1 MTSFG
6 SGTLLRPAARFTRAP
21 VGVTAYLRDRTFRRA
36 LLAAD
41 MLAAAASAGLAQL
54 VFATGGAGR
63 NALVVLVVVP
73 FVYTASGLYR
83 RDELVISKTS
93 LDEAP
98 AVFRAATFSAMLTYF
113 FESSVVRTPLGAQFL
128 GLGVVSLAVL
138 TLIMRL
144 VARTAARRL
153 TPPERC
159 LILGDRWA
167 EDRLRGQLSTA
178 RSIKAEIVGRQRLDE
193 LHESMPPDALADVDR
208 VVIAADDAPPEQVHQ
223 AIRVSKQLGVKVS
236 LLPRMFEVVGS
247 AVAFDYLGGLT
258 LLGVRRFGLSRR
270 ARAVKR
276 VFDIAGALAALLVLG
291 PILLG
296 IALIVRLTSPGSVL
310 FRQTRVGRDGRP
322 FQMLKFRSM
331 VDDADRRKSELRS
344 LNEADGLFKISDDP
358 RLTPFGRVLRRMWL
372 DELPQLI
379 NVLRGNMSLVG
390 PRPLVQD
397 EDEKIVG
404 WRRQRLYLTPGMTGP
419 WQILGAAR
427 VPLREMVAIDYLYV
441 ANWSLWNDI
450 KILLRTV
457 PCVLA
462 RRGQ

>member
-6 SGTLLRPAARFTRAP
+6 GGTLLRPATRLAPPP

-36 LLAAD
+36 LLGADVCAAT
-41 MLAAAASAGLAQL
+41 ASTGIAQI
-54 VFATGGAGR
+54 VFAAGGAGR
-63 NALVVLVVVP
+63 SALVLLVVVP

-83 RDELVISKTS
+83 RDELVMSKTS

-113 FESSVVRTPLGAQFL
+113 FESLVVRTPLGAQFL
-128 GLGVVSLAVL
+128 GLGVMSLSVL
-138 TLIMRL
+138 TLLMRL

-159 LILGDRWA
+159 LVLGDRWA
-167 EDRLRGQLSTA
+167 EDRLRGQLSA
-178 RSIKAEIVGRQRLDE
+178 MRSIKAEIIGRRRLDAV
-193 LHESMPPDALADVDR
+193 HESTPPDAFAEVDR
-208 VVIAADDAPPEQVHQ
+208 VVIAADDAPPEQVHD
-223 AIRVSKQLGVKVS
+223 AIRVTKQLGLKVS

-276 VFDIAGALAALLVLG
+276 AFDIAGALAALLLLG

-296 IALIVRLTSPGSVL
+296 IALLVRLTSRGSVL

-331 VDDADRRKSELRS
+331 VVGADGRKAELWS
-344 LNEADGLFKISDDP
+344 LNEADGLFKITDDP
-358 RLTPFGRVLRRMWL
+358 RLTPVGRVLRRMWL

-379 NVLRGNMSLVG
+379 NVLRGQMSLVG

>member
-6 SGTLLRPAARFTRAP
+6 DGTMLRPATGLVRRTTGA
-21 VGVTAYLRDRTFRRA
+21 TAAVRDRTFRRA
-36 LLAAD
+36 LLVAD
-41 MLAAAASAGLAQL
+41 VFAGALAAGTTQL
-54 VFATGGAGR
+54 VFAGVGAGR
-63 NALVVLVVVP
+63 ISLVLPAVVP

-83 RDELVISKTS
+83 RDELVLSKTS

-98 AVFRAATFSAMLTYF
+98 AVFRAATFAAMLAYF
-113 FESSVVRTPLGAQFL
+113 IESVVVRTPLGAQFL
-128 GLGVVSLAVL
+128 GLAVVSLSVL
-138 TLIMRL
+138 TVVMRL
-144 VARTAARRL
+144 VARAGAGSL

-159 LILGDRWA
+159 LVLGDRWA
-167 EDRLRGQLSTA
+167 EDRLRSQLSAT
-178 RSIKAEIVGRQRLDE
+178 RSVKAEVVGRQRLDE
-193 LHESMPPDALADVDR
+193 LDASTPPDVLSDVDR
-208 VVIAADDAPPEQVHQ
+208 VVIAADDAAPEQVHE
-223 AIRVSKQLGVKVS
+223 AIRVAKQLGVKVS

-270 ARAVKR
+270 ARVVKR
-276 VFDIAGALAALLVLG
+276 MFDVAGAATALL
-291 PILLG
+291 LLSPFLLA
-296 IALIVRLTSPGSVL
+296 ITLLVRATSPGPVL

-331 VDDADRRKSELRS
+331 VADADGRKSELRS
-344 LNEADGLFKISDDP
+344 LNEADGLFKITDDP
-358 RLTPFGRVLRRMWL
+358 RLTAVGRVIRPMWL

-379 NVLRGNMSLVG
+379 NVLRGDMSLVG
-390 PRPLVQD
+390 PRPLVLD
-397 EDEKIVG
+397 EDEMIVG

-419 WQILGAAR
+419 WQVLGAAR

-441 ANWSLWNDI
+441 TNWSLWNDI

>member
-6 SGTLLRPAARFTRAP
+6 GDTLLRPAARFARAP
-21 VGVTAYLRDRTFRRA
+21 IGATAHLRDRTFRRA
-36 LLAAD
+36 LLGAD
-41 MLAAAASAGLAQL
+41 VFAAAASAGFAQI
-54 VFATGGAGR
+54 VFGTGGAGR
-63 NALVVLVVVP
+63 SALVVLVVVP

-83 RDELVISKTS
+83 RDELVLSKTS

-113 FESSVVRTPLGAQFL
+113 FESFVVRTPLGAQFL
-128 GLGVVSLAVL
+128 GLGVVSLSVL
-138 TLIMRL
+138 TLVMRL

-159 LILGDRWA
+159 LVLGDRWA
-167 EDRLRGQLSTA
+167 EDRLRDQLATT
-178 RSIKAEIVGRQRLDE
+178 RSIKAEIIGRQRLDE
-193 LHESMPPDALADVDR
+193 LHEFIPDGLAGVDR
-208 VVIAADDAPPEQVHQ
+208 VVIAADDAPPDQVHH
-223 AIRVSKQLGVKVS
+223 AIRVTKQLGVKVS

-276 VFDIAGALAALLVLG
+276 AFDISGALATLLLLG
-291 PILLG
+291 PLLLG
-296 IALIVRLTSPGSVL
+296 IALLVRLTSPGEVL

-331 VDDADRRKSELRS
+331 VADADGRKSELRS
-344 LNEADGLFKISDDP
+344 LNEADGLFKINDDP
-358 RLTPFGRVLRRMWL
+358 RLTPVGRVLRRMWL